1 MLSQNCK
8 ILLHKLQ
15 LSGKHLVIRRLLRN
29 FASNMIYEIFTS
41 LPLMVCVVMVIQLT
55 LTYRKRM
62 DKAIRW
68 LLRWAI
74 ATLLLYS
81 CHFIFFNHYINL
93 LPFSDTIYVTLNL
106 TVYPLF
112 LLYISEITDRIPLSQ
127 QKSFLWLVFTPPI
140 MAGIVVGCL
149 YGVMDAGETKAF
161 ITNYLY
167 HGHETSLS
175 GLPLVQGWV
184 HIICHIIFA
193 IQVIIVIVRGFRRI
207 RRFNKTVQ
215 QLYADT
221 ENREIQSIPT
231 ILILFIA
238 TSLASTIVNVIG
250 RQMFVDNII
259 IALPSVAFSALIF
272 ALSWVGMQQN
282 FSMRDIPE
290 EQEKETEDTEQTD
303 APPSSTSI
311 LIYERL
317 ETMMNEQ
324 QVFLQKDLLLND
336 VAKQLGTNRTYLLQ
350 ALSSCA
356 HMTFKEYI
364 NHKRIAYAEQLM
376 EENPLTPKV
385 EIAARSGYNSMSSFY
400 RNLGL
405 YHS

>member
-1 MLSQNCK
+1 
-8 ILLHKLQ
+8 
-15 LSGKHLVIRRLLRN
+15 
-29 FASNMIYEIFTS
+29 MIYELFTS

-127 QKSFLWLVFTPPI
+127 QKSFLWSVFTPPI

-167 HGHETSLS
+167 HGHET
-175 GLPLVQGWV
+175 
-184 HIICHIIFA
+184 
-193 IQVIIVIVRGFRRI
+193 
-207 RRFNKTVQ
+207 
-215 QLYADT
+215 
-221 ENREIQSIPT
+221 REIQSIPT

>member
-1 MLSQNCK
+1 
-8 ILLHKLQ
+8 
-15 LSGKHLVIRRLLRN
+15 
-29 FASNMIYEIFTS
+29 
-41 LPLMVCVVMVIQLT
+41 MVIQLT
-55 LTYRKRM
+55 LTYRRRM

-68 LLRWAI
+68 LLVWAI

-93 LPFSDTIYVTLNL
+93 LPFSDTIYVALNL

-112 LLYISEITDRIPLSQ
+112 LLYISEITDRTPLSQ
-127 QKSFLWLVFTPPI
+127 QKVFLWSAFIPPI
-140 MAGIVVGCL
+140 IAGILAGSL
-149 YGVMDAGETKAF
+149 YCTMDAEETKAF
-161 ITNYLY
+161 IANYLY
-167 HGHETSLS
+167 HGHETKLS
-175 GLPLVQGWV
+175 ALALVQAWV
-184 HIICHIIFA
+184 HITCHITFA
-193 IQVIIVIVRGFRRI
+193 IQVVVVIIRGFRRI
-207 RRFNKTVQ
+207 RRFNKTIQ

-221 ENREIQSIPT
+221 ENKEIEAIPT

-238 TSLASTIVNVIG
+238 TSLVSTIVNVIG

-272 ALSWVGMQQN
+272 ALSWVGMQQD
-282 FSMRDIPE
+282 FSVRDIPE
-290 EQEKETEDTEQTD
+290 EQEKEADQTEHIIV
-303 APPSSTSI
+303 PPSSTSI

-317 ETMMNEQ
+317 ENIMNEH
-324 QVFLQKDLLLND
+324 QVFLQNDLLLND
-336 VAKQLGTNRTYLLQ
+336 VAKLLGTNRTYLLQ

-364 NHKRIAYAEQLM
+364 NRKRITYAEQLM
-376 EENPLTPKV
+376 EKNPLTPKN
-385 EIAARSGYNSMSSFY
+385 EIATRSGYNSMSSFY

>member
-1 MLSQNCK
+1 ML
-8 ILLHKLQ
+8 
-15 LSGKHLVIRRLLRN
+15 
-29 FASNMIYEIFTS
+29 YELFTS
-41 LPLMVCVVMVIQLT
+41 LPLMVCVVMVIQLN
-55 LTYRKRM
+55 LTHRRRM

-81 CHFIFFNHYINL
+81 CHFIFFNHHINL

-112 LLYISEITDRIPLSQ
+112 LLYISAITDRIPLSQ
-127 QKSFLWLVFTPPI
+127 QKSFLWSAFTPPVI
-140 MAGIVVGCL
+140 AGIIVGSL
-149 YGVMDAGETKAF
+149 YGFMDAEETRIF

-184 HIICHIIFA
+184 HIVCHILFA
-193 IQVIIVIVRGFRRI
+193 IQVIIVIIRGFRRI

-238 TSLASTIVNVIG
+238 TSLVSTIVNILG
-250 RQMFVDNII
+250 RQMFVDSII

-282 FSMRDIPE
+282 FSVRDIPE
-290 EQEKETEDTEQTD
+290 EQEKETADTEQIVDT
-303 APPSSTSI
+303 PSSTSI

-317 ETMMNEQ
+317 ENMMNEQ
-324 QVFLQKDLLLND
+324 QIFLEKDLLLND
-336 VAKQLGTNRTYLLQ
+336 VAKKLGTNRTYLLL

-356 HMTFKEYI
+356 QMTFKEYV
-364 NHKRIAYAEQLM
+364 NRKRIVYAEQLM
-376 EENPLTPKV
+376 EENPLTPKT
-385 EIAARSGYNSMSSFY
+385 EIATRSGHHSMSSFY

>member
-1 MLSQNCK
+1 
-8 ILLHKLQ
+8 
-15 LSGKHLVIRRLLRN
+15 
-29 FASNMIYEIFTS
+29 MIYEIFTS

-81 CHFIFFNHYINL
+81 CHFIFFNHHIDL
-93 LPFSDTIYVTLNL
+93 LPFSDTIYVVQNL

-149 YGVMDAGETKAF
+149 YGVMDAGETKSF

-193 IQVIIVIVRGFRRI
+193 IQVIIVIVKGFRRI

-238 TSLASTIVNVIG
+238 TSLVSTIVNVIG

-290 EQEKETEDTEQTD
+290 EQEKETEDTEQIADT
-303 APPSSTSI
+303 PSSTSI

-336 VAKQLGTNRTYLLQ
+336 VAKQLGTNRTYLLR

-376 EENPLTPKV
+376 EETPLTPKV